1 MSWIEIVLITIGMS
15 LDTFAA
21 VECQG
26 ALVAKLEKKRLSMA
40 VTVIALWQTIA
51 LLIGSFLVTLLN
63 QYDTQLSGEAFIG
76 RILAILI
83 LFGMGLRMFVKAWRN
98 ERIVEKREDG
108 LDIKKTFFSIAKGTI
123 FTILTGIAFAFLE
136 ADIKAVLIMII
147 CVTIAMVIIGLYTGY
162 RLGFEQKSKAYIGG
176 GALLIAAGIDVIVRY
191 IVMLSLIHI

>member
-21 VECQG
+21 VECQS

-191 IVMLSLIHI
+191 IVMR

>member
-51 LLIGSFLVTLLN
+51 LIIGIFFVTLLN

-191 IVMLSLIHI
+191 IVMR

>member
-1 MSWIEIVLITIGMS
+1 MSWIEIALITIGMS

-191 IVMLSLIHI
+191 IVMR

>member
-147 CVTIAMVIIGLYTGY
+147 CVTIEMVIIGLYTGY

-191 IVMLSLIHI
+191 IVMR

>member
-76 RILAILI
+76 RILGILI

-191 IVMLSLIHI
+191 IVMR

>member
-15 LDTFAA
+15 LDTFAT

-191 IVMLSLIHI
+191 IVMR

>member
-51 LLIGSFLVTLLN
+51 LLLGSFLVTLLN

-191 IVMLSLIHI
+191 IVMR

>member
-83 LFGMGLRMFVKAWRN
+83 LFGMGLRIFVKAWRN

-123 FTILTGIAFAFLE
+123 FTILTGIVFAFLE

-191 IVMLSLIHI
+191 IVMR

>member
-176 GALLIAAGIDVIVRY
+176 GVLLIAAGIDVIVRY
-191 IVMLSLIHI
+191 IVMR

>member
-51 LLIGSFLVTLLN
+51 LLIGNFLVTLLN

-147 CVTIAMVIIGLYTGY
+147 CVTIAMVIVGIYTGY

-191 IVMLSLIHI
+191 IVMR

>member
-83 LFGMGLRMFVKAWRN
+83 LFGMGLRMFVKSWRN

-191 IVMLSLIHI
+191 IVMR

>member
-63 QYDTQLSGEAFIG
+63 PYDTQLSGEAFIG

-191 IVMLSLIHI
+191 IVMR

>member
-83 LFGMGLRMFVKAWRN
+83 LFGMALRMFVKAWRN

-191 IVMLSLIHI
+191 IVMR

>member
-83 LFGMGLRMFVKAWRN
+83 LFGMGLRMFVKAWRK

-191 IVMLSLIHI
+191 IVMR

>member
-176 GALLIAAGIDVIVRY
+176 GALLIAAGIDVIVSY
-191 IVMLSLIHI
+191 IVMR

>member
-108 LDIKKTFFSIAKGTI
+108 LDIKTTFFSIAKGTI

-191 IVMLSLIHI
+191 IVMR

>member
-63 QYDTQLSGEAFIG
+63 QFDTQLSGEAFIG

-83 LFGMGLRMFVKAWRN
+83 LFGMGLRMFVKARRN

-191 IVMLSLIHI
+191 IVMR

>member
-26 ALVAKLEKKRLSMA
+26 ASVAKLEKKRLSMA

-76 RILAILI
+76 SILAILI

-191 IVMLSLIHI
+191 IVMR

>member
-76 RILAILI
+76 RVLAILI

-191 IVMLSLIHI
+191 IVMR

>member
-108 LDIKKTFFSIAKGTI
+108 LDIKKTFFSIAKGTL

-191 IVMLSLIHI
+191 IVMR

>member
-176 GALLIAAGIDVIVRY
+176 GALLIAARIDVIVRY
-191 IVMLSLIHI
+191 IVMR

>member
-162 RLGFEQKSKAYIGG
+162 RLGFEQKTKAYIGG

-191 IVMLSLIHI
+191 IVMR

>member
-123 FTILTGIAFAFLE
+123 FTILTAIAFAFLE

-191 IVMLSLIHI
+191 IVMR

>member
-162 RLGFEQKSKAYIGG
+162 RLGFEQKSKAYVGG

-191 IVMLSLIHI
+191 IVMR

>member
-136 ADIKAVLIMII
+136 ADIKAALIMII

-191 IVMLSLIHI
+191 IVMR

>member
-123 FTILTGIAFAFLE
+123 FTILTGIAFAFLK

-147 CVTIAMVIIGLYTGY
+147 CVTIAMVIIGFYTGY
-162 RLGFEQKSKAYIGG
+162 RMGFEQKSKAYIGG

-191 IVMLSLIHI
+191 IVMR

>member
-176 GALLIAAGIDVIVRY
+176 GALLIAAGIDVILRY
-191 IVMLSLIHI
+191 IVMR

>member
-26 ALVAKLEKKRLSMA
+26 ALVAKLERNAYPWQLP
-40 VTVIALWQTIA
+40 VIALWQTIA

-191 IVMLSLIHI
+191 IVMR

>member
-63 QYDTQLSGEAFIG
+63 QYDTQLRGEAFIG

-191 IVMLSLIHI
+191 IVMR

>member
-1 MSWIEIVLITIGMS
+1 MSWIEIVLIPIGMS

-191 IVMLSLIHI
+191 IVMR

>member
-40 VTVIALWQTIA
+40 VAVIALWQTIA

-191 IVMLSLIHI
+191 IVMR

>member
-1 MSWIEIVLITIGMS
+1 MSWVEIVLITIGMS

-191 IVMLSLIHI
+191 IVMR

>member
-26 ALVAKLEKKRLSMA
+26 ALVSKLEKKRLSMA

-191 IVMLSLIHI
+191 IVMR

>member
-108 LDIKKTFFSIAKGTI
+108 LDIKKTFFSIEKGTI

-191 IVMLSLIHI
+191 IVMR

>member
-63 QYDTQLSGEAFIG
+63 QYTTEWRSLYRKDTCNSDPVWHG
-76 RILAILI
+76 
-83 LFGMGLRMFVKAWRN
+83 
-98 ERIVEKREDG
+98 
-108 LDIKKTFFSIAKGTI
+108 S
-123 FTILTGIAFAFLE
+123 
-136 ADIKAVLIMII
+136 
-147 CVTIAMVIIGLYTGY
+147 
-162 RLGFEQKSKAYIGG
+162 S
-176 GALLIAAGIDVIVRY
+176 DVC
-191 IVMLSLIHI
+191 

>member
-76 RILAILI
+76 KILAILI

-191 IVMLSLIHI
+191 IVMR